1 LEVNLGRV
9 SMPKSFPLLIC
20 AAVAMAGALHA
31 QTPTRQS
38 DGPASYRADEFIGMR
53 HLGQSKATILKPTL
67 DVSEPRASFDR
78 PYASPY
84 ASAPSNESEARTAID
99 HRFAPDGL
107 AGSVGFV
114 CDNDGHPPA
123 PHEDGV
129 MAGSQ
134 EGRLIGTTLTYPFK

>member
-1 LEVNLGRV
+1 LEVNFSQV

-20 AAVAMAGALHA
+20 AAVATAGSLHA
-31 QTPTRQS
+31 QSPTEPS
-38 DGPASYRADEFIGMR
+38 GGPASYRADEFIGTG
-53 HLGQSKATILKPTL
+53 HLGQSRGTILRPAL
-67 DVSEPRASFDR
+67 DLSEPRASFDH

-84 ASAPSNESEARTAID
+84 ASAPSNHGEARTAID